1 MTAWIRRRQWM
12 VLILAVVLAVG
23 SMGVVRP
30 AEAADGLLVVA
41 ALRVLQRDYVDP
53 VDPVVALNV
62 AIDILRQGTHL
73 DAAALPDIP
82 VGTALAKAESGFVA
96 EFRQAAGSG
105 AVPATPLA
113 YAATQ
118 AMLMSLHDSHTY
130 FLPPQQFQEGRQQLI
145 GDPGITGI
153 GVRISSRKDDSGT
166 AWIFVEDVLPGSP
179 AERAGL
185 KRFDRIV
192 QAGST
197 PLKNVAAEEASTAI
211 RGAIGSTVD
220 LVLQRGDQVVKTS
233 VVRAPI
239 PSIPAYATFISPG
252 IAYARLFL
260 FSAGSGGVLGG
271 ALEALAAQGPVR
283 SIILDLRGDPG
294 GLVSEAARVGGLF
307 LPPRTDLARIAEHG
321 SGPSVLRTLGAPS
334 FPETPLV
341 VLVDQGSASASELL
355 AAALKEH
362 GRATIIGEKTAGA
375 LGAAIEVALPEGGMS
390 VTVAR
395 ITTPGGAEVENVG
408 VSPDAVATLTVA
420 DMERGEDPQLQAA
433 LRTASAEAL
442 KHAP

>member
-1 MTAWIRRRQWM
+1 MTAWVRRRHWM
-12 VLILAVVLAVG
+12 VLVLAVVLAVG
-23 SMGVVRP
+23 SVGVARP
-30 AEAADGLLVVA
+30 AEAADGSLVVA
-41 ALRVLQRDYVDP
+41 ALKVLERDYVDP
-53 VDPVVALNV
+53 VDAVASLNV
-62 AIDILRQGTHL
+62 AIGILRQGTHL

-82 VGTALAKAESGFVA
+82 AGTTPAKADAIFVA
-96 EFRQAAGSG
+96 EFGQAARTGSM
-105 AVPATPLA
+105 PATPLA

-118 AMLMSLHDSHTY
+118 AMLTSLHDSHTY
-130 FLPPQQFQEGRQQLI
+130 FLPPQQFQEGRRQLV

-153 GVRISSRKDDSGT
+153 GVRISSRKDDGGA

-185 KRFDRIV
+185 KRFDRIL

-197 PLKNVAAEEASTAI
+197 SLRNVDAEKASSAI

-220 LVLQRGDQVVKTS
+220 LVLQRGDQVLKIS

-271 ALEALAAQGPVR
+271 ALEALDAQGPVR
-283 SIILDLRGDPG
+283 SVILDLRSNPG

-321 SGPSVLRTLGAPS
+321 SGPSVLRTLGAPP

-362 GRATIIGEKTAGA
+362 GRATIVGERTAGA

-395 ITTPGGAEVENVG
+395 ITTPSGAEVENVG
-408 VSPDAVATLTVA
+408 VSPDSVATLTVA

-433 LRTASAEAL
+433 LRTAAAEAL
-442 KHAP
+442 QHAP